1 VIENLL
7 AGLSSGLVTAGIIA
21 IATTGFSLQF
31 GITNF
36 LNVAYGDYLT
46 LAAFLWY
53 AFAVAIGMGALPG
66 LIIALALTAVFS
78 VICNRYLF
86 RQISRRYKAR
96 PLVLMIVSLA
106 LSILIENFLLA
117 FAGSGYFSV
126 HFGSIRPIINADGFS
141 MNVDQIIIILISVVA
156 MFLLTWLLKGT
167 RLGKSMRAMADDV
180 VLAQASGIN
189 TRRTEDFT
197 WIIVGLIA
205 SISGFVLVLN
215 TASFNTSTGNALLW
229 LIIPA
234 AFVGGIGNPFGA
246 MAGGA
251 LLGLVSG
258 LASGLIGAQW
268 DVVVAAAILLGV
280 LLWRPQ
286 GIIAVVR
293 GNIG

>member
-1 VIENLL
+1 
-7 AGLSSGLVTAGIIA
+7 
-21 IATTGFSLQF
+21 
-31 GITNF
+31 
-36 LNVAYGDYLT
+36 
-46 LAAFLWY
+46 
-53 AFAVAIGMGALPG
+53 M
-66 LIIALALTAVFS
+66 
-78 VICNRYLF
+78 
-86 RQISRRYKAR
+86 
-96 PLVLMIVSLA
+96 
-106 LSILIENFLLA
+106 
-117 FAGSGYFSV
+117 
-126 HFGSIRPIINADGFS
+126 
-141 MNVDQIIIILISVVA
+141 
-156 MFLLTWLLKGT
+156 LTWLLKGT